1 LYIGPTA
8 QIVSA
13 GADEGRKNL
22 PTPRTSC
29 SERLSHRG
37 SNLHGTGL
45 ASLPRILLESAE
57 GASMSSLLIVDDEPN
72 VLSAMRRLCQNAA
85 VMPAIHNPSIATFTS
100 APDALDYLDHHDVDI
115 VISDYRMP
123 EMDGASFLARVKER
137 HPDTARIIM
146 SACSDIDGIVRAVNQ
161 AGIFRFVS
169 KPWSDPDFK
178 ATILEVL
185 AHRRLLIENRELA
198 DEVRAQ
204 RDVILRQK
212 LELERLERESPGIT
226 KVRWTED
233 GGVLLEE

>member
-1 LYIGPTA
+1 
-8 QIVSA
+8 
-13 GADEGRKNL
+13 
-22 PTPRTSC
+22 
-29 SERLSHRG
+29 
-37 SNLHGTGL
+37 
-45 ASLPRILLESAE
+45 
-57 GASMSSLLIVDDEPN
+57 MSSLLIVDDEPN

-100 APDALDYLDHHDVDI
+100 APEALDYLDDHEVDI

-123 EMDGASFLARVKER
+123 DMDGASFLACVKER

-146 SACSDIDGIVRAVNQ
+146 SACSDIDGIVRAVNH

-169 KPWSDPDFK
+169 KPWSDPDLK

-212 LELERLERESPGIT
+212 LEIDRLERESPGIT